1 MQNNRNIAIKEEIYG
16 LLYEYNENDIN
27 SLLKVK
33 VKLYTKICN
42 IFTHIQIQYN
52 TIHHNDDIQT

>member
-1 MQNNRNIAIKEEIYG
+1 MQNNKNIAIKEEIYE

-27 SLLKVK
+27 RLLKVK

-52 TIHHNDDIQT
+52 TIHH